1 MEKAWMTEIHD
12 KFSGKTNLRLNL
24 GCGRNIKT
32 GWVNVDFAERENKL
46 DIVCDLSKEFPFDES
61 SCSYIYS
68 EHLIEH
74 LEWLDGHTL
83 IKKCF
88 KSLQVGGVL
97 RIVFPDFEKI
107 FNAYINTIT
116 INEFMNILK
125 KYDRKEYI
133 ILLLLGT

>member
-1 MEKAWMTEIHD
+1 MEKVWMTEILY
-12 KFSGKTNLRLNL
+12 KFSGKTDLRLNL

-32 GWVNVDFAERENKL
+32 GWVNVDFAERENEL

-83 IKKCF
+83 IKN
-88 KSLQVGGVL
+88 VL
-97 RIVFPDFEKI
+97 RVFKREGSSESFSPI
-107 FNAYINTIT
+107 S
-116 INEFMNILK
+116 K
-125 KYDRKEYI
+125 KYSTPTSIRTMI
-133 ILLLLGT
+133 S